1 MINIT
6 KKFFLAFFTAS
17 MDSIKEE
24 LGLARGINTAEALWK
39 RLAEELFPIFN
50 EQIQNEGVELAST
63 VKFLEKVFTDI
74 LQFENVESRVDENS
88 ASLILNDCPFW
99 SQIKEKNLPPA
110 THNLC
115 SAFIE
120 TLARLKSPGLIF
132 DKIGCRS
139 MAQGGKSCEFVWK
152 MF

>member
-1 MINIT
+1 MVNIS

-50 EQIQNEGVELAST
+50 DQIKTEGPELTRT
-63 VKFLEKVFTDI
+63 VKFLAKVFSEI
-74 LQFENVESRVDENS
+74 LQFENIETKINDNT

-99 SQIKEKNLPPA
+99 NQITESKLPPA
-110 THNLC
+110 SHNLC

-139 MAQGGKSCEFVWK
+139 MAQGGKYCEFVWK